1 MCIEISE
8 EVVDAA
14 EHNDSKAI
22 SMLEKLALAIKYQK
36 HLIFAELSLLDRI
49 LNLVNLDPMSKS
61 QYLKIKNRYSEIGQ
75 VCSLLTFKALVLIS
89 GNNYRHATGIV
100 INAANSERLE
110 VYEECHLLT
119 ENLIDG
125 EFFEY
130 LKDRYIISRGTSWPI
145 CYMPQMGGGSTMAK
159 VYQMEILR
167 GQHFCLSIL
176 DSDKKWPTAQKGDT
190 WKLIRDVDKDCY
202 YGDGKGSDGC
212 YAYNCSYYAME
223 ELRELENLIPI
234 DVLKS
239 MPSLKNNQL
248 LSMDIDLSYHDMK
261 SGLLIRTLVEG
272 DYQNYLHTVYNEFPD
287 IIADIDDYV
296 AYRKTFHAKDKEG
309 YENACGRAKLS
320 IGLGPKIM
328 EHVLTDASNELRN
341 LDFTKLSLEQ
351 QHEWTNIGR
360 KIFEW
365 CCSFDGGV
373 VS

>member
-130 LKDRYIISRGTSWPI
+130 LKDRTS
-145 CYMPQMGGGSTMAK
+145 QKNLKKEEVKA
-159 VYQMEILR
+159 IL
-167 GQHFCLSIL
+167 C
-176 DSDKKWPTAQKGDT
+176 
-190 WKLIRDVDKDCY
+190 
-202 YGDGKGSDGC
+202 
-212 YAYNCSYYAME
+212 
-223 ELRELENLIPI
+223 
-234 DVLKS
+234 
-239 MPSLKNNQL
+239 
-248 LSMDIDLSYHDMK
+248 
-261 SGLLIRTLVEG
+261 
-272 DYQNYLHTVYNEFPD
+272 
-287 IIADIDDYV
+287 
-296 AYRKTFHAKDKEG
+296 
-309 YENACGRAKLS
+309 
-320 IGLGPKIM
+320 
-328 EHVLTDASNELRN
+328 
-341 LDFTKLSLEQ
+341 
-351 QHEWTNIGR
+351 
-360 KIFEW
+360 
-365 CCSFDGGV
+365 
-373 VS
+373 